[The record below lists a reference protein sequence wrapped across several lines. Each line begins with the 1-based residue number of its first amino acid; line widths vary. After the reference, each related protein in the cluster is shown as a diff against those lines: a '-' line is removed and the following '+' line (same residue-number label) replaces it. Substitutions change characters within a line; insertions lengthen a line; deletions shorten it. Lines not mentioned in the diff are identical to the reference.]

1 MRVTLI
7 RALNDVWSFRIGYD
21 VLTIGGLAL
30 APDQLDFTNTLA
42 SGTAVDAES
51 WIFVHGGHLGFEA
64 RW

>member
-1 MRVTLI
+1 
-7 RALNDVWSFRIGYD
+7 
-21 VLTIGGLAL
+21 LAL

-42 SGTAVDAES
+42 SGTEVNAES